1 MTVAT
6 RLANAGDLASLRQK
20 ILAGRK
26 STKIAISVCAGTGC
40 RAQGS
45 MELFE
50 EFQREL
56 QEQNLTDVEVRAT
69 GCHGFCE

>member
-6 RLANAGDLASLRQK
+6 QLANANDLASLRRK
-20 ILAGRK
+20 IVGERE

-56 QEQNLTDVEVRAT
+56 QEQNLTDVQVRAA
-69 GCHGFCE
+69 GCYP

>member
-1 MTVAT
+1 MAVVT
-6 RLANAGDLASLRQK
+6 RLANAGDLASLRRK

-50 EFQREL
+50 EFLSVLDALSFQ
-56 QEQNLTDVEVRAT
+56 
-69 GCHGFCE
+69 GFSHQGGRRR